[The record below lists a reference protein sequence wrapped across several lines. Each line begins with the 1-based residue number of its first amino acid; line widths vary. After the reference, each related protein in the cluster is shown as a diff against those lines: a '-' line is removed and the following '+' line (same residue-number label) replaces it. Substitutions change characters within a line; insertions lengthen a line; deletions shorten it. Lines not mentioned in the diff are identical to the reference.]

1 MEEDSENKDIMKKSN
16 TLRETFG
23 TLKFSKSV
31 EEMMKETD
39 EELYDI

>member
-1 MEEDSENKDIMKKSN
+1 MKKDDKNKDVNKKTN